1 MKKSEII
8 SKIESLKA
16 LEPSADFRLKS
27 KKNIVAYCATH
38 QHADGFSFKPVF
50 APIFVKIGASV
61 AGIGLVCVL
70 GWYFILSPLVFPQPQ
85 SLNVSSINNEW
96 QLNDI
101 SPYLEQ
107 IFSNDLAVKE
117 VDSALNQL
125 AFKDTLRQGSG
136 VSAIEKEA
144 QSINLDKQ
152 LPILNNQE
160 IDDILRQLSKLR

>member
-1 MKKSEII
+1 MKKFEII

-16 LEPSADFRLKS
+16 LEPSADFRLQS
-27 KKNIVAYCATH
+27 KKTIMAYCATH
-38 QHADGFSFKPVF
+38 QRTEQISFRPIF
-50 APIFVKIGASV
+50 APMFIKMGASV
-61 AGIGLVCVL
+61 MGIAMVCIL
-70 GWYFILSPLVFPQPQ
+70 GWYFVLSPLVFPQPQ
-85 SLNVSSINNEW
+85 SLNVFNINNEW

-125 AFKDTLRQGSG
+125 AYQDTLRQGSG
-136 VSAIEKEA
+136 ASAIEKEG
-144 QSINLDKQ
+144 QSISLDKQ

-160 IDDILRQLSKLR
+160 INDILKQLSN